1 MVMLKQAGRSGEP
14 AHSRLSASRIEELLD
29 AAAEVFFEQG
39 FEGASVGEMARRARA
54 SKGTY
59 YSRYLT
65 KEQLFGAV
73 IQRVADRF
81 SPPLAGLL
89 LLDEDVATT
98 LEKFGQR
105 LLTLA
110 LSPQA
115 IQVQRVISM
124 EACRFPDL
132 GWKFYEAGHGAST
145 KLLANYLRKMT
156 LAGRLSV
163 PHPKI
168 VAAQVI
174 DALTGGVVH
183 RAVLGV
189 GKLSAKERHQRVHLA
204 VEAFLRAYTIGP
216 RVSLL
221 RQRLRTAGAH
231 R

>member
-1 MVMLKQAGRSGEP
+1 MVMLERAGSGGEP
-14 AHSRLSASRIEELLD
+14 AHSRLSESRVEELLD
-29 AAAEVFFEQG
+29 AAAEVFFEHG

-73 IQRVADRF
+73 IQRVADRL

-89 LLDEDVATT
+89 VLDEDVGMT
-98 LEKFGQR
+98 LQKFGR
-105 LLTLA
+105 ELLSVA
-110 LSPQA
+110 LSHRA

-124 EACRFPDL
+124 EAYRFPEL
-132 GWKFYEAGHGAST
+132 GWKFYEAGPGGAT
-145 KLLANYLRKMT
+145 KLLASYLREMT

-168 VAAQVI
+168 VAAQII
-174 DALTGGVVH
+174 DALTGGLVH

-189 GKLSAKERHQRVHLA
+189 GKVSAKERHQRISLA
-204 VEAFLRAYTIGP
+204 VDAFLRAYTNGP
-216 RVSLL
+216 RASLP
-221 RQRLRTAGAH
+221 RQKLRTAGTH